1 MSELKPC
8 PFCGGE
14 ALLRERY
21 IQGIANRKHY
31 RRECRHCKATFADWY
46 RSMKK
51 ADEAWNR
58 RAQPAA
64 CEIAEYAEDCK
75 DCGFCAQPANEP
87 LTLDELRKMRG
98 QVVDIPESEF
108 WYSGR
113 GTVLDDGVYDPKD
126 QDGYWPFEYY
136 GEWLAYAHKPGG
148 EQDA

>member
-8 PFCGGE
+8 PFCGE
-14 ALLRERY
+14 LP
-21 IQGIANRKHY
+21 IQFVKDGLTQIRCNNTQCWIVPATSFYTDRKT
-31 RRECRHCKATFADWY
+31 AV
-46 RSMKK
+46 
-51 ADEAWNR
+51 EAWEE
-58 RAQPAA
+58 RAQPA
-64 CEIAEYAEDCK
+64 
-75 DCGFCAQPANEP
+75 EP

-126 QDGYWPFEYY
+126 QDGYWPFEHY
-136 GEWLAYAHKPGG
+136 GEWLVYAHKPEG

>member
-58 RAQPAA
+58 RS
-64 CEIAEYAEDCK
+64 
-75 DCGFCAQPANEP
+75 QPANEP

-98 QVVDIPESEF
+98 QVVDIPESEV

-126 QDGYWPFEYY
+126 QDGYWPFECY
-136 GEWLAYAHKPGG
+136 GEWLAYGHKPGG